1 MGDNI
6 NILTMKW
13 GSLYNAEDVN
23 CLYRQVS
30 RHLTLPHRFICFTD
44 DVAGLD
50 DGITALPLPDLD
62 LPNADT
68 RWRKLSMFRSDLFGL
83 SGTGFF
89 LDLDLVVT
97 ASLDPFFAQ
106 SGDFIAIRDDDLFRP
121 KFLRKANPA
130 RDRFLHMVG
139 NTSVFRYKIGAHA
152 DILKA
157 YNAAP
162 AEIARKY
169 EHEQQFVSDFL
180 DKQGK
185 LSYWPRG
192 LCASFKNDCVG
203 RGFTTYFKDPVCPP
217 DASIVIFAGSP
228 KLDEVLSGRANRW
241 YRHIGNIDWLHSA
254 RAQNER

>member
-1 MGDNI
+1 MGDLI
-6 NILTMKW
+6 NVLTMKW
-13 GSLYNAEDVN
+13 GTLYGADDVN

-30 RHLTLPHRFICFTD
+30 RHLSRPHRFVCFTD
-44 DVAGLD
+44 DASGLE
-50 DGITALPLPDLD
+50 DGIHALPLPDLD

-68 RWRKLSMFRSDLFGL
+68 RWRKLSMFRDDLFGL
-83 SGTGFF
+83 SGTALF

-97 ASLDPFFAQ
+97 GSLDPFFAQ
-106 SGDFIAIRDDDLFRP
+106 AGTFIAIRDDDLFRP
-121 KFLRKANPA
+121 KPLRKLRPQ

-139 NTSVFRYKIGAHA
+139 NTSVFRYEIGAHA
-152 DILKA
+152 DILTA

-162 AEIARKY
+162 AEIARQY

-180 DKQGK
+180 NKQGK

-192 LCASFKNDCVG
+192 LCVSFKNDCVG
-203 RGFTTYFKDPVCPP
+203 RGIATYLQAPACPSG
-217 DASIVIFAGSP
+217 ASIVIFAGSP

-254 RAQNER
+254 RSKNE